1 MQVAVALIFIWVGFI
16 CSISFFESW
25 IKFRAQG
32 VTVPIALSIGKLVF
46 TVLNRIEWV
55 LGISVLIVL
64 FSSSVTTQTVWI
76 MTATTQLLLL
86 LQTIWLLPALNKRA
100 LLRIDGKEIL
110 PSKLHVYFVI
120 IEFIKLVTLII
131 FGFIL
136 LNL

>member
-64 FSSSVTTQTVWI
+64 FSSSVTTPTVWI

-110 PSKLHVYFVI
+110 PSKLHVYFVV